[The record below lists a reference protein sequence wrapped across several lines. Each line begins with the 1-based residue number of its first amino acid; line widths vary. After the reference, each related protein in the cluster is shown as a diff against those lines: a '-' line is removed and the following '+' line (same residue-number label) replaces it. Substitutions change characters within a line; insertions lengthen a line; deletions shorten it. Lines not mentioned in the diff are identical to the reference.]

1 MARFR
6 FRLQTLRRLREIHRD
21 EQRGRLA
28 TAYEAE
34 RILTA
39 QREGVI
45 AETAALAD
53 SQRQLMQQ
61 GALDVT
67 LLLASQRYKQA
78 LEAQIRTLTEQAAKL
93 AEEVERRR
101 QTLVEA
107 DREVRVLDKL
117 EERKRDLHREASQR
131 AETKVLDEVA
141 STRWEAAEL

>member
-34 RILTA
+34 RILTE
-39 QREGVI
+39 QREGVA
-45 AETAALAD
+45 AESAALGI
-53 SQRQLMQQ
+53 SQRQLMQR
-61 GALDVT
+61 GVLDVNQ
-67 LLLASQRYKQA
+67 LLSMQRYQLT
-78 LEAQIRTLTEQAAKL
+78 LEAHAQTLAEQAAKL
-93 AEEVERRR
+93 SEEVERRR
-101 QTLVEA
+101 QSLVEA

-117 EERKRDLHREASQR
+117 EERKRQQHREASQR

-141 STRWEAAEL
+141 TTRWEAAEV

>member
-1 MARFR
+1 MARFN

-34 RILTA
+34 RILA
-39 QREGVI
+39 EQRNAVV
-45 AETAALAD
+45 AETASLVD

-61 GALDVT
+61 GTLDVNQ
-67 LLLASQRYKQA
+67 LLAAQRYQMA
-78 LEAQIRTLTEQAAKL
+78 LEAQIRTLADQAARL

-101 QTLVEA
+101 QSLVEA

-117 EERKRDLHREASQR
+117 EERKRQQHREASQR

-141 STRWEAAEL
+141 TTRWEAAEL

>member
-28 TAYEAE
+28 TAFEAE
-34 RILTA
+34 RILQQ
-39 QREGVI
+39 QRDALNQEA
-45 AETAALAD
+45 AEHLQ
-53 SQRQLMQQ
+53 SQRRAMQ
-61 GALDVT
+61 GGPMDVNWMLT
-67 LLLASQRYKQA
+67 TQRYQLA
-78 LEAQIRTLTEQAAKL
+78 LEAQSKVLAEQAVRL

-117 EERKRDLHREASQR
+117 EERQRQHHRAAATR
-131 AETKVLDEVA
+131 AETKLLDEMA
-141 STRWEAAEL
+141 SVRWEAHE

>member
-34 RILTA
+34 RILA
-39 QREGVI
+39 EQRDALAAEGV
-45 AETAALAD
+45 ALTHA
-53 SQRQLMQQ
+53 QRQLMQQ
-61 GALDVT
+61 GALDVNQ
-67 LLLASQRYKQA
+67 LLAAQRYQLA
-78 LEAQIRTLTEQAAKL
+78 LEAQSRTLAEQAAKL

-101 QTLVEA
+101 LALVEA

-117 EERKRDLHREASQR
+117 EERQRQQHRAHAQR
-131 AETKVLDEVA
+131 AETKVLDEVG
-141 STRWEAAEL
+141 SLRWEAPEL